1 MRILLS
7 KKKDNTSTQ
16 NFWIYWLTMCKICPN
31 AGFLWPVFSHTR
43 FFFFFFQ
50 MSAAIS
56 INFNSHVVISKIM
69 FPRGHIFNLTSFC
82 STFRSGYKMGTLA
95 KNRLMSMFPI
105 IEKTFNR
112 LALQTKNQKANNN
125 LLFKMTKPLKKICI
139 MNFLLT
145 LYYLKWRN
153 L

>member
-1 MRILLS
+1 MPKCGFSLTRIFTY
-7 KKKDNTSTQ
+7 K
-16 NFWIYWLTMCKICPN
+16 
-31 AGFLWPVFSHTR
+31 V
-43 FFFFFFQ
+43 FFFCFFFQ
-50 MSAAIS
+50 MSAAMS

-82 STFRSGYKMGTLA
+82 STFPSGYKMGTMA
-95 KNRLMSMFPI
+95 KNRLTSMFPI

-125 LLFKMTKPLKKICI
+125 LLFKMTKPLEKICI

-145 LYYLKWRN
+145 LYYLK
-153 L
+153 